1 MRRQSLRE
9 GAKNQIAQING
20 TSATQQRSPQPN
32 GGKHK
37 PSRTPLNTDRSH
49 GKMRDMWGGIK
60 INPIGHDTHILKK
73 KTLAGSLSGGT
84 FHLQGSNCWVIVLSS
99 K

>member
-1 MRRQSLRE
+1 
-9 GAKNQIAQING
+9 
-20 TSATQQRSPQPN
+20 
-32 GGKHK
+32 
-37 PSRTPLNTDRSH
+37 
-49 GKMRDMWGGIK
+49 MRDMWEGIK